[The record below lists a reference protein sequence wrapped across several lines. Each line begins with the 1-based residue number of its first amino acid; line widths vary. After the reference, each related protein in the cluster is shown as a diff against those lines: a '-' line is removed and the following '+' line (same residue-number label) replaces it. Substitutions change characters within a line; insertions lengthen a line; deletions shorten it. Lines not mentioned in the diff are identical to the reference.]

1 MRKYYTRACN
11 FYHGRVAEKLVRS
24 KKALPLNGKKNL
36 AFDNVEIFIRDK
48 HKVKSK
54 LIHFKDV
61 NKLSKRAKKTIN
73 KDLKK
78 IISKR
83 KNFLKHIN
91 FSKPSIMGVLNL
103 TPDSFSDGGKFN
115 KKHKSFKHISKMIQS
130 GADIIDVGG
139 ESTRPG
145 SETVDPKIEWK
156 RVKNDTGTFKV
167 KSKAADFVSGK
178 KPSPS
183 KPKPQIDSSKLL
195 PGKGG
200 ALSADIQ
207 PEEEDET
214 GDFLRTVV
222 APSLDKI
229 EKSLENILNFFKI

>member
-1 MRKYYTRACN
+1 MPANATKIEEIDARILEILGLSDAVDLEFDEYKTLLKESMMK
-11 FYHGRVAEKLVRS
+11 GRMGGSTGMSTEDVEKVT
-24 KKALPLNGKKNL
+24 
-36 AFDNVEIFIRDK
+36 D
-48 HKVKSK
+48 
-54 LIHFKDV
+54 
-61 NKLSKRAKKTIN
+61 
-73 KDLKK
+73 
-78 IISKR
+78 
-83 KNFLKHIN
+83 
-91 FSKPSIMGVLNL
+91 
-103 TPDSFSDGGKFN
+103 
-115 KKHKSFKHISKMIQS
+115 
-130 GADIIDVGG
+130 
-139 ESTRPG
+139 
-145 SETVDPKIEWK
+145 EWK

-229 EKSLENILNFFKI
+229 ENSLENILNLIKNQE